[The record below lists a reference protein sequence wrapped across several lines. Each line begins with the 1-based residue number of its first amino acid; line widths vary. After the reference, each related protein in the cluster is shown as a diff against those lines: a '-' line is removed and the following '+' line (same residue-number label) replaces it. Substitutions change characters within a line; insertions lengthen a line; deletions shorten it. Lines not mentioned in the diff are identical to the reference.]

1 MTEELAARLTLT
13 ARVLHV
19 VDIVVLVALV
29 VAVAVFDQPSWLLM
43 FLAPTALMS
52 VTVQLMA
59 FRAQAGE
66 DDLRIWHDNRQ
77 RWEQEQSKDS

>member
-1 MTEELAARLTLT
+1 MTEQLAARFTLA

-29 VAVAVFDQPSWLLM
+29 VAVTVFDQPSWLLV
-43 FLAPTALMS
+43 FLAPTALLS
-52 VTVQLMA
+52 VTIQLMA

-66 DDLRIWHDNRQ
+66 DDLRFWRDNRQ
-77 RWEQEQSKDS
+77 RWEQEQSRDS